1 MVGSFAE
8 EMYKIMELFLGSLSV
23 QSLDSPLPGTNLT
36 AEDNNNCIPKEFS
49 GLLSAISSSQSVCRV
64 NASTG
69 EPLPIASTLFP
80 PAPRTF
86 PWEPR
91 PHHYLL
97 ALCAY
102 GRTSNNL
109 FCLRRY
115 AAFAA
120 LLNRTLIVP
129 VVR

>member
-1 MVGSFAE
+1 MAS
-8 EMYKIMELFLGSLSV
+8 
-23 QSLDSPLPGTNLT
+23 
-36 AEDNNNCIPKEFS
+36 
-49 GLLSAISSSQSVCRV
+49 LLSALRLVSLCRLNSSSRQ
-64 NASTG
+64 
-69 EPLPIASTLFP
+69 PLPITAELFP
-80 PAPRTF
+80 PAPRVF
-86 PWEPR
+86 SWDPVPGR
-91 PHHYLL
+91 YLL

-129 VVR
+129 TLRQAESTEGGGTGEALL